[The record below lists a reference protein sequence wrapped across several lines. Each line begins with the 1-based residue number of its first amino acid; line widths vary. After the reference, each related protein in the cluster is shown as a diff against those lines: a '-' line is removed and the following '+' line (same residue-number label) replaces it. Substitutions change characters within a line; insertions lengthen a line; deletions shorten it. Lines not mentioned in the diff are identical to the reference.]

1 MTTARTMKA
10 AREAIDS
17 LADYVGTGTAR
28 RPRRRAPRLEEIAT
42 LVNEHFPK
50 GYSAEVTRSWSST
63 DRKLTGTRLRHPGK
77 GRRGNRLVVKRGTEV
92 VVDHD
97 SSETYRENG
106 EALEKVARL
115 AKHPDAHEFARRWA
129 WWYR

>member
-1 MTTARTMKA
+1 MTTRSMKA
-10 AREAIDS
+10 AREAIDA
-17 LADYVGTGTAR
+17 LADYVGTGAAR
-28 RPRRRAPRLEEIAT
+28 RPRRRAPRLEEIAAIVT
-42 LVNEHFPK
+42 NHFPK
-50 GYSAEVTRSWSST
+50 GYSAEVVSSWSST

-77 GRRGNRLVVKRGTEV
+77 GRRGNRLVVKRGPV
-92 VVDHD
+92 VLVDHD